1 MRTWCLA
8 TMVGVM
14 AWVAQGW
21 FNAGYLVQAAVGQA
35 RILAAA
41 RPIAEATRDPAL
53 AERTRRLL
61 SAVGDIKA
69 FGQTEGLRPT
79 RSYERFADLQRPAA
93 AWVVQGAAPLSFDTR
108 RWSFPLVGS
117 VPYLGFFD
125 EGAARS
131 FAARL
136 AQDEGLDVDV
146 RTARAFSTLGW
157 FHDPVLSTMLGDGAE
172 ALGQLANV
180 VLHESVHATVYVKDQ
195 SAFNE
200 SLASF
205 VADRLTVT
213 WLSRAVGQDAPETRA
228 WTALHAREHATVAR
242 LHRTYGELST
252 LYGSAAPD
260 EVKRAGKARLLAL
273 AVSELGLDRPLNNA
287 VLSGFRTYDTGVSA
301 FERLLARCGGSWPRF
316 LAAIGTLSPSDFG
329 DAQRDDFDPVLERLE
344 ATPVAS
350 SARSGS

>member
-1 MRTWCLA
+1 MRTGRLA
-8 TMVGVM
+8 TIVGAM
-14 AWVAQGW
+14 AWVAHGW
-21 FNAGYLVQAAVGQA
+21 FTAGYLVQAAVGQA

-41 RPIAEATRDPAL
+41 RPIAEAARDPVL
-53 AERTRRLL
+53 ADRTRRLL
-61 SAVGDIKA
+61 SSVSDIKA

-79 RSYERFADLQRPAA
+79 ESYERYADVQRAAA
-93 AWVVQGAAPLSFDTR
+93 AWVVQGAAPLSFETR
-108 RWSFPLVGS
+108 RWSFPIVGS

-136 AQDEGLDVDV
+136 ARDEGLDVDV

-157 FHDPVLSTMLGDGAE
+157 FHDPVLSTMLGAGTE

-200 SLASF
+200 SVASF

-213 WLSRAVGQDAPETRA
+213 WLSRAVGPDAPETRA
-228 WTALHAREHATVAR
+228 WIVLNAREHANVAR
-242 LHRTYGELST
+242 LHATYEELSR
-252 LYGSAAPD
+252 LYASAVPD
-260 EVKRAGKARLLAL
+260 EVKRAEKARLLAV
-273 AVSELGLDRPLNNA
+273 AAADLGLARPLNNA
-287 VLSGFRTYDTGVSA
+287 VLSGVRTYDTGVAA

-316 LAAIGTLSPSDFG
+316 LAAIRTLAPADFG
-329 DAQRDDFDPVLERLE
+329 GAQRDDFDRVLARLE
-344 ATPVAS
+344 ATPEAT